1 MNTRVLP
8 LMMLAAL
15 PFTPA
20 LAQSEATTNPAQ
32 VESGTYAIDPQHTQ
46 VLFAVSHMGFTTYYG
61 RFSDASGVL
70 NLSAKDPAASSL
82 EVQVPTST
90 VSTTSEKLTG
100 ELKDAD
106 WFNASKYPQIIF
118 KSASVKQTSADTAD
132 VTGDL
137 TLHGVTKPVTL
148 AVRFVGAG
156 MNPLDKKYTVGF
168 SATGMIR
175 RSDFGMATYVPLIGD
190 QVELTLSGAFERQG

>member
-1 MNTRVLP
+1 VNTRILP

-15 PFTPA
+15 PLAPA
-20 LAQSEATTNPAQ
+20 LAQSEAPPNPAH

-46 VLFAVSHMGFTTYYG
+46 VLFAISHMGFTTYYG

-70 NLSAKDPAASSL
+70 NLSVKDPAASSL

-90 VSTTSEKLTG
+90 ASTTSEKLNG
-100 ELKDAD
+100 ELKEPAWFDA
-106 WFNASKYPQIIF
+106 AKYPQIIF
-118 KSASVKQTSADTAD
+118 KSVSVTRTAADTAN
-132 VTGDL
+132 VTGNL

-148 AVRFVGAG
+148 AVRFIGAG
-156 MNPLDKKYTVGF
+156 VNPLDKKYTVGF

-175 RSDFGMATYVPLIGD
+175 RSEFGMTTYVPLIGD

>member
-1 MNTRVLP
+1 MNTRVLS
-8 LMMLAAL
+8 LMMLAAFPL
-15 PFTPA
+15 APA

-61 RFSDASGVL
+61 RFSDASGAL

-82 EVQVPTST
+82 DVQVPTST
-90 VSTTSEKLTG
+90 VSTASEKLTG

-106 WFNASKYPQIIF
+106 WFDASKYPRITF
-118 KSASVKQTSADTAD
+118 KSASVKRTGTDTAD
-132 VTGDL
+132 VTGEL

-156 MNPLDKKYTVGF
+156 MNPIDKKYTVGF

-175 RSDFGMATYVPLIGD
+175 RSDFGMTTYVPLIGD

>member
-1 MNTRVLP
+1 MNTRILP

-15 PFTPA
+15 PLAPA
-20 LAQSEATTNPAQ
+20 LAQSGATTNPAQ

-61 RFSDASGVL
+61 RFSDAGGML

-82 EVQVPTST
+82 QVQVPVST
-90 VSTTSEKLTG
+90 VSTQSEKLTE
-100 ELKDAD
+100 ELKDPD
-106 WFNASKYPQIIF
+106 WFNAQKFPTISF
-118 KSASVKQTSADTAD
+118 TSTGVQRTGPDLAQ
-132 VTGDL
+132 VTGNL

-148 AVRFVGAG
+148 AVHFVGAG
-156 MNPLDKKYTVGF
+156 VNPIDKKYTVGF

-175 RSDFGMATYVPLIGD
+175 RSDFGMTTYVPLIGD